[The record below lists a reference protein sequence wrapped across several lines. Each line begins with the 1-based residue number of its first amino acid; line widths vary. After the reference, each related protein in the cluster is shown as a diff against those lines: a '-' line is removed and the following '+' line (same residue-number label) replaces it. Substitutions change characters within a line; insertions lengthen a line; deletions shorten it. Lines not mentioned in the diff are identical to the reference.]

1 MELEER
7 LKELIEELDRIHPE
21 GFFDGQAWHIG
32 DNFPDF
38 VTAQNGHER
47 HFTKKARAAL
57 SVIAAT
63 IHEND
68 KSISLCIALGNFEK
82 IVKQCVADLHAG
94 GEFDV
99 EVRGAL
105 KQIKDRSGTS
115 LSQLKMEFT
124 HYFPAWTLGMET
136 ERPFILGPVT
146 IMTREQWIEAV
157 DFHQSAIDQYLSLP
171 EENARWKE
179 SLKQALENPKDNTN
193 LTGLAEPIYSAI
205 QDCPSVLKITVKG
218 YEKDLS
224 RKVAEIV
231 CKSALD
237 GMSLLFGG
245 TEVIH
250 QQAPCH
256 ERLQPVGSDTIVE
269 TNGYLWLPGSS
280 IGPRFRHLSY
290 PRVRDHLADKT
301 LFLEIFGRILNALVD
316 PASTKYPNL
325 SKRWATALDWMAEGS
340 REKNDAVA
348 LAKIASS
355 LDVLACGGKFSGILD
370 MLTHLT
376 KISDSTV
383 VVNGRKPRTLRQVVK
398 DIYDNGRSQ
407 ILHGTHVDR
416 LKSFEESK
424 GYAVFFAR
432 LALIESALRL
442 DKFTGV
448 DGDKEFRTMP
458 D

>member
-1 MELEER
+1 M
-7 LKELIEELDRIHPE
+7 
-21 GFFDGQAWHIG
+21 
-32 DNFPDF
+32 
-38 VTAQNGHER
+38 
-47 HFTKKARAAL
+47 
-57 SVIAAT
+57 
-63 IHEND
+63 
-68 KSISLCIALGNFEK
+68 
-82 IVKQCVADLHAG
+82 
-94 GEFDV
+94 
-99 EVRGAL
+99 
-105 KQIKDRSGTS
+105 
-115 LSQLKMEFT
+115 
-124 HYFPAWTLGMET
+124 
-136 ERPFILGPVT
+136 
-146 IMTREQWIEAV
+146 
-157 DFHQSAIDQYLSLP
+157 
-171 EENARWKE
+171 
-179 SLKQALENPKDNTN
+179 
-193 LTGLAEPIYSAI
+193 
-205 QDCPSVLKITVKG
+205 
-218 YEKDLS
+218 
-224 RKVAEIV
+224 
-231 CKSALD
+231 
-237 GMSLLFGG
+237 
-245 TEVIH
+245 
-250 QQAPCH
+250 
-256 ERLQPVGSDTIVE
+256 
-269 TNGYLWLPGSS
+269 
-280 IGPRFRHLSY
+280 
-290 PRVRDHLADKT
+290 ADKT